1 MAKNPDLLIEKRRDE
16 ILEVFLSLYEK
27 KSLGDINIK
36 TLAEETRF
44 TRATIYNYFKN
55 IDEIFI
61 CAYQKEYLLWAEDLT
76 QILTKN
82 EKLTQEEFADK
93 IAGSLVRRER
103 MLRFSVADF
112 HEREANCRREFVFSH
127 KLAFTQ
133 AINRMHDCFAK
144 FFPDKSEE
152 DITKMLYIFFPFMH
166 GMYRYVDLS
175 DVQIEAR
182 QAADMPLKETSIY
195 ELAYNMIVQ
204 ILK

>member
-16 ILEVFLSLYEK
+16 ILEVFLTLYEK

-61 CAYQKEYLLWAEDLT
+61 CAYQKEYLLWAEELT

-133 AINRMHDCFAK
+133 AINRMHDCFTK

-195 ELAYNMIVQ
+195 ELAHNMIVQ

>member
-16 ILEVFLSLYEK
+16 ILEVFLRLYEK
-27 KSLGDINIK
+27 KRLSEINIK
-36 TLAEETRF
+36 ALAEETRF

-61 CAYQKEYLLWAEDLT
+61 CAYQKEYLLWADDLK
-76 QILTKN
+76 QVLTGSDS
-82 EKLTQEEFADK
+82 LTAAEFADA
-93 IAGSLVRRER
+93 IAQTLVRRER

-127 KLAFTQ
+127 KRAFTQ
-133 AINRMHDCFAK
+133 AINLMHDCFAK
-144 FFPDKSEE
+144 FFPGKSEG

-175 DVQIEAR
+175 DIQIEAR
-182 QAADMPLKETSIY
+182 LAADMPLKETSIY
-195 ELAYNMIVQ
+195 ELACNMILQ